1 MFNQRKKELE
11 KQLDYALSGWA
22 TMFVRLDPIT
32 REGELKALEDMASR
46 PANQLESDVLWMQD
60 LIKIVFGK
68 VRKQIEEE
76 KSPIDSYRQGRTY
89 VDRFDDQQ
97 ILYSQHIND
106 LCNKWL
112 KLNGKK
118 PKQYPLCSD

>member
-32 REGELKALEDMASR
+32 REGELRALEDLARR

-76 KSPIDSYRQGRTY
+76 KSPIDSYR
-89 VDRFDDQQ
+89 
-97 ILYSQHIND
+97 
-106 LCNKWL
+106 
-112 KLNGKK
+112 
-118 PKQYPLCSD
+118 

>member
-32 REGELKALEDMASR
+32 REGELRALEDLASR

-60 LIKIVFGK
+60 WVKIVFGK

-76 KSPIDSYRQGRTY
+76 KSPIDSYRERSY
-89 VDRFDDQQ
+89 VARFSEEQ

-118 PKQYPLCSD
+118 PKKYPICSD